1 MRVRGGS
8 RRYNLPPPARPQIK
22 MKTRAF
28 PLFTLILAL
37 ALFPARAREPA
48 QPESTYQVAPVNAA
62 SGRGWMIAAAH
73 PLATEV
79 GAKILA
85 AGGSA
90 ADAAVAAQLMLNL
103 AEPQSSGVGGGAFA
117 LYWDE
122 SEKRLRAWDA
132 RETAPQAAD
141 ENYWLNE
148 NGEPMKW
155 RDAATGGRS
164 VGVPG
169 TLKLLEALHQ
179 RHGRTAWADLFAPTI
194 ARAEAGFEIS
204 PRLADSIAAA
214 AEKQLTLFAK
224 TRAYFFTPDGAP
236 KRAGTILRNPEFA
249 RTLRLL
255 AAEGA
260 RPFYHG
266 DVAEDIAAAV
276 RTKIN
281 PGILTAEDLANYE
294 ARERAPVCVSY
305 RKHDVCGMGPPSSGG
320 LTVGQI
326 LGMLENFDLPE
337 IGGGVAGRHLFAEA
351 AKLAHADRAL
361 YMADDDFAR
370 IPSGILDRDYLRARA
385 RLIDPAAAMK
395 KAPAGVPPGAEAAGI
410 LHPQSQLERAG
421 TSHFVIV
428 DSRGDMIS
436 MTTTIETGF
445 GSRVMTNGFLLNNE
459 LTDFSFAPEKDGR
472 KVANRVEGGKR
483 PRSSMA
489 PTIVLREGRPILLV
503 GSPGGSRIINYVAEA
518 LVAMLDWGMTPAE
531 ALALGHLT
539 NRNGATDLEA
549 ETAAADLAP
558 QLEALG
564 HEVKIRDLNSGLH
577 AIWIADGRLIGAAD
591 PRREGTVRAGAE

>member
-1 MRVRGGS
+1 
-8 RRYNLPPPARPQIK
+8 

-37 ALFPARAREPA
+37 GLFPARAQEPA

-103 AEPQSSGVGGGAFA
+103 AEPQSSGIGGGAFA

-141 ENYWLNE
+141 ENYWLDE

-224 TRAYFFTPDGAP
+224 TRAYFFTPTARPSG
-236 KRAGTILRNPEFA
+236 RGRFCGIRNSRGFCA
-249 RTLRLL
+249 CWRRRGRVRFITAMWRRTL
-255 AAEGA
+255 
-260 RPFYHG
+260 
-266 DVAEDIAAAV
+266 
-276 RTKIN
+276 
-281 PGILTAEDLANYE
+281 
-294 ARERAPVCVSY
+294 
-305 RKHDVCGMGPPSSGG
+305 
-320 LTVGQI
+320 
-326 LGMLENFDLPE
+326 
-337 IGGGVAGRHLFAEA
+337 
-351 AKLAHADRAL
+351 
-361 YMADDDFAR
+361 
-370 IPSGILDRDYLRARA
+370 
-385 RLIDPAAAMK
+385 
-395 KAPAGVPPGAEAAGI
+395 
-410 LHPQSQLERAG
+410 
-421 TSHFVIV
+421 
-428 DSRGDMIS
+428 
-436 MTTTIETGF
+436 
-445 GSRVMTNGFLLNNE
+445 
-459 LTDFSFAPEKDGR
+459 
-472 KVANRVEGGKR
+472 
-483 PRSSMA
+483 
-489 PTIVLREGRPILLV
+489 
-503 GSPGGSRIINYVAEA
+503 
-518 LVAMLDWGMTPAE
+518 
-531 ALALGHLT
+531 
-539 NRNGATDLEA
+539 
-549 ETAAADLAP
+549 
-558 QLEALG
+558 
-564 HEVKIRDLNSGLH
+564 
-577 AIWIADGRLIGAAD
+577 
-591 PRREGTVRAGAE
+591 PRRCGRQSIPAF